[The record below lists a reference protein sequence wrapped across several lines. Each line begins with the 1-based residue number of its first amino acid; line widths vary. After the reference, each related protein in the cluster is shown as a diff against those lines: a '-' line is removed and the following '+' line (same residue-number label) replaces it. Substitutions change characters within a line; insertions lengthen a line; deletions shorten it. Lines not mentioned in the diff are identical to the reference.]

1 MSRSVELML
10 IYHPAS
16 DANHCCYRLVNIL
29 RSIDSD
35 SLSFSML
42 RLLDFYYLYPHL
54 LKKINPLPRPINRRS
69 SYIMKLVDPFEIT
82 TSPQLLFHELSLIQ
96 DSAVLS
102 LTQKGLIQVGSD
114 EVRLL
119 IDNVPVELIAFCET
133 DEFSLSVAFDIVTN
147 YMSKSVLHGKNGLK
161 ARSGLME
168 YRYD

>member
-1 MSRSVELML
+1 ML
-10 IYHPAS
+10 IYHPAA

-29 RSIDSD
+29 RSIDGD
-35 SLSFSML
+35 DLSMSML

-69 SYIMKLVDPFEIT
+69 SYIMKLADPFEIT

-96 DSAVLS
+96 DSAVRS
-102 LTQKGLIQVGSD
+102 LAEKGLIQVNSD
-114 EVRLL
+114 DVRL
-119 IDNVPVELIAFCET
+119 IIENVPVELISYCEA
-133 DEFSLSVAFDIVTN
+133 DEFSRSDAFDIVTN
-147 YMSKSVLHGKNGLK
+147 YVSKSVLNGKNGLK